1 MNGLTGQQHHRSRP
15 PMHWLVIL
23 VALWAVGCEDGESG
37 KVATVQDSAGVAIA
51 SNPRAALLTA
61 PEWSISE
68 TPTWSVGAAEGD
80 SLEVLFQVEDAA
92 TISSDR
98 VAILTQEGIRL
109 HDRTGSFLGRIGR
122 PGEGPGEFVRA
133 FDLIVAGDSLIV
145 FDWPQQRITV
155 FREDGEL
162 IAVVTVDKPLY
173 HPGLLSVFVDGSFV
187 LKEDLWLGRPEQLT
201 PIDRQYIRISYEGTL
216 VDTIARHPYGKI
228 IWIPQVGV
236 RTIEMF
242 GATAFSTGG
251 RNGIWATTG
260 GPEAAFYD
268 HAGAVRRIV
277 RWETEDR
284 TVTEQDVEEHIQ
296 RSLEAASE
304 GAREAVRTRWQNT
317 PVAAERPAARGIL
330 LGSDGK
336 LWVEEYR
343 PWSSTVSAR
352 WMVFDSTGVIVAWV
366 TLPPQATLYEAGRDY
381 VLLEVVDELGVEQ
394 VREYSLQT
402 DRQ

>member
-1 MNGLTGQQHHRSRP
+1 
-15 PMHWLVIL
+15 MHWFAML
-23 VALWAVGCEDGESG
+23 VAVLAVGCEGGESG
-37 KVATVQDSAGVAIA
+37 KVATVRDSAGIAIA

-61 PEWSISE
+61 PEWLISD
-68 TPTWSVGAAEGD
+68 TPTWSVGAAD
-80 SLEVLFQVEDAA
+80 SDTVGVLFQVEDAA

-109 HDRTGSFLGRIGR
+109 HDGDGDFLGQIGR

-162 IAVVTVDKPLY
+162 IDIVSVDKPLY
-173 HPGLLSVFVDGSFV
+173 RPGLLAVLDDGSFV
-187 LKEDLWLGRPEQLT
+187 FKEDLWLGRPEQLT
-201 PIDRQYIRISYEGTL
+201 PIDRQYVKISTEGTL
-216 VDTIARHPYGKI
+216 ADTIARHPYSKI

-260 GPEAAFYD
+260 GPEAAFYNP
-268 HAGAVRRIV
+268 AGAVRRIV

-284 TVTEQDVEEHIQ
+284 TVTERDVEEYIE
-296 RSLEAASE
+296 RSLAAASKR
-304 GAREAVRTRWQNT
+304 AREAVRTRWENT
-317 PVAAERPAARGIL
+317 PVAEERPAAREIL
-330 LGSDGK
+330 LASDGK

-343 PWSSTVSAR
+343 PWSSAAPAR
-352 WMVFDSTGVIVAWV
+352 WMVFDSTGVIAAWV
-366 TLPPQATLYEAGRDY
+366 TLPPQTALYEAGEDY
-381 VLLEVVDELGVEQ
+381 VLLKVVDEMGVEQ
-394 VREYSLQT
+394 VREYRLHT
-402 DRQ
+402 EGE